1 MYQHKRWWG
10 LPRRGK
16 TVSRTL
22 KCTYCC
28 GVPFEFLLSFSTKEF
43 LALGQ
48 NLKIHVLRGHKK
60 PSEAEL
66 ENSCFTGRG
75 VGSHGVGWQRSG
87 RVHDASAEAER
98 RRGREGRKGNV
109 VIPKRSLICIS
120 AYWDVGG
127 YSTSSNSELR

>member
-1 MYQHKRWWG
+1 LFNVGFLGCCLPFVKKIHLKRCPKMYQHKRWWG

-87 RVHDASAEAER
+87 RVHDARQRQNGEEGGR
-98 RRGREGRKGNV
+98 GGRET
-109 VIPKRSLICIS
+109 L
-120 AYWDVGG
+120 
-127 YSTSSNSELR
+127 